1 MSRPFVVNIFI
12 LNLNNNLYFAKEF
25 ATVIPLPW
33 LIHDYNL
40 FMTIPKRRL
49 PRARLLSR
57 PILISLVV
65 LVGLLLSLFLL
76 RRKAR
81 EPVVIDTLQVLPLG
95 LVLNGKE
102 ISIQE
107 LWEEYSKV
115 STPRRIDVV
124 FDPDMSWGETW
135 PIRDTLKRLAELRG
149 NLTVTGLEEEF

>member
-1 MSRPFVVNIFI
+1 V
-12 LNLNNNLYFAKEF
+12 
-25 ATVIPLPW
+25 
-33 LIHDYNL
+33 
-40 FMTIPKRRL
+40 TIPKRRL

-57 PILISLVV
+57 PVLISLVV

-81 EPVVIDTLQVLPLG
+81 EPVVIDTLQVLPEG

-115 STPRRIDVV
+115 PTPRRIDMI

-135 PIRDTLKRLAELRG
+135 PIRDTLKRLVELRG
-149 NLTVTGLEEEF
+149 NLTVTGLEGEF